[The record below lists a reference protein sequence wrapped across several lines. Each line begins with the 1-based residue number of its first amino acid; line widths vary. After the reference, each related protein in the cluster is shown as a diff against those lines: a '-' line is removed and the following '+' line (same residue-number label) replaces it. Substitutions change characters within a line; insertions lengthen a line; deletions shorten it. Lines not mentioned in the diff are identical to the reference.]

1 MGYQSAIERLKIMN
15 TQLQREV
22 GGLKIRV
29 NQKSEIIDDL
39 AKEHEQERGKW
50 SRERTNLSNKC
61 TDLNHI
67 KLDQHFD
74 LVKQRDTISSL
85 ETKIKLLEDQLTEHD
100 ERGSLAKAEKSIEEF
115 EKKISQIANQV
126 DELKELTKEEHN
138 RELNAAVGATTDVVI

>member
-1 MGYQSAIERLKIMN
+1 MVLSFIFIQSDSSSYLLVGKKMGYQSAIERLKIMN

-29 NQKSEIIDDL
+29 NQKSEIIDDF

-50 SRERTNLSNKC
+50 SRERTTLSNKC

-85 ETKIKLLEDQLTEHD
+85 ETKIKLLEDQLAEHD
-100 ERGSLAKAEKSIEEF
+100 ERGSLAKAEKSIE
-115 EKKISQIANQV
+115 
-126 DELKELTKEEHN
+126 
-138 RELNAAVGATTDVVI
+138 